1 METYIL
7 RIYRRA
13 DVPQAVHGTLERVG
27 VRQRAAFA
35 TRDELWALLVAP
47 PQPEEL
53 SEPPGADEG
62 EG

>member
-13 DVPQAVHGTLERVG
+13 DVQQAVHGTLERVG